1 MKTVLKMDHI
11 MIARRASV
19 KISDGTVIKAI
30 LNECEDS
37 FLYVQAAV
45 RSKIL

>member
-11 MIARRASV
+11 MITRRASV

-30 LNECEDS
+30 LNELEDS
-37 FLYVQAAV
+37 FSYVQAAV